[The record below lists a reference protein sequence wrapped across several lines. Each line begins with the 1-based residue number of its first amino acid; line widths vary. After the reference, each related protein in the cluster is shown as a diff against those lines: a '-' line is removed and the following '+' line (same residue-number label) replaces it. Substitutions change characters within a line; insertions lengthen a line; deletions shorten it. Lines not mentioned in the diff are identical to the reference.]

1 MVPQTPR
8 RPVDILSQEDGS
20 ISAFALVALA
30 VFCMLLGLA
39 IDVTNVHR
47 QKEFISVAAD
57 AAAHAGVVA
66 LAEKKLPLDIRTAA
80 LAAAETN
87 APAGLIGKTNLGAS
101 DVELVRFDPK
111 TRTIIAGEANAVKVT
126 LHRDSSVG
134 NPVSTSLLR
143 FAGVKKFEFSVTS
156 VAYYGKP
163 GNCNSSDGIYA
174 KGRVTLTSGNTIGGS
189 YCVHSQEEVWMPQ
202 TNYFQEGAGLS
213 MPNLADCGT
222 KCFDAANPGVEDAK
236 FEMNLNMMPV
246 ADHIALVRAAMLA
259 PTSDLKSQFF
269 ADKTLAADRKPLVD
283 ARIMNNGAAAKLV
296 KGSVVSLTAAQYN
309 DLMVLTKGNLPTGL
323 VYNVDCRDRG
333 NGPATWISIGGSLDR
348 KDPTL
353 TTSTAETV
361 TPELILTPLLAFD
374 LRLWLRCGQQCTD
387 RCDSGNQHAG
397 LHLLGAESGVGG
409 HRGRPAAQLR
419 RLPQGLHHDHER
431 HQCQL
436 RLHRLQRRADRQR
449 RHPRGRQ
456 QLVLHRRAQGH
467 QLPRRRRG
475 SDSGQPYLQWLP
487 GGLQRP
493 HSGKQDDQ
501 VRDSQGLRP
510 SIV

>member
-1 MVPQTPR
+1 MVPQSPR
-8 RPVDILSQEDGS
+8 RSADILSQEDGS

-156 VAYYGKP
+156 VAYYGQP
-163 GNCNSSDGIYA
+163 GNCTSSDGIYA

-222 KCFDAANPGVEDAK
+222 KCFDAANPGVENAK

-246 ADHIALVRAAMLA
+246 ADHIALIRAAMLA
-259 PTSDLKSQFF
+259 STSDLKSQFF

-361 TPELILTPLLAFD
+361 REVVLITDCGFDVGSNARIDATLAISTRVSTSSVLKAASGAIVGDPL
-374 LRLWLRCGQQCTD
+374 RN
-387 RCDSGNQHAG
+387 CDVSRKVYIMTMSGISVSSDFTASNVALIVNGDIHVAASSSSSTVEHKGTSFHAEGEVQIPANHTFNGCLEDYSG
-397 LHLLGAESGVGG
+397 LI
-409 HRGRPAAQLR
+409 
-419 RLPQGLHHDHER
+419 
-431 HQCQL
+431 
-436 RLHRLQRRADRQR
+436 
-449 RHPRGRQ
+449 
-456 QLVLHRRAQGH
+456 
-467 QLPRRRRG
+467 
-475 SDSGQPYLQWLP
+475 P
-487 GGLQRP
+487 GNKTIKFVIP
-493 HSGKQDDQ
+493 KA
-501 VRDSQGLRP
+501 
-510 SIV
+510 

>member
-8 RPVDILSQEDGS
+8 RPADILSQEDGS
-20 ISAFALVALA
+20 ISAYALVALA
-30 VFCMLLGLA
+30 VFCMFLGLA

-222 KCFDAANPGVEDAK
+222 KCFDAANPGVENAK

-259 PTSDLKSQFF
+259 STSDLKSQFF

-361 TPELILTPLLAFD
+361 REVVLITDCGFDVGSNARIDATLAISTRVSTSSVLKAASGAIVGDPL
-374 LRLWLRCGQQCTD
+374 RN
-387 RCDSGNQHAG
+387 CDVSRKVYIMTMSGISVSSDFTASNVALIVNGDIHVAASSSSSTVEHKGTSFHAEGEVQIPANHTFNGCLEDYSG
-397 LHLLGAESGVGG
+397 LI
-409 HRGRPAAQLR
+409 
-419 RLPQGLHHDHER
+419 
-431 HQCQL
+431 
-436 RLHRLQRRADRQR
+436 
-449 RHPRGRQ
+449 
-456 QLVLHRRAQGH
+456 
-467 QLPRRRRG
+467 
-475 SDSGQPYLQWLP
+475 P
-487 GGLQRP
+487 GNKTIKFVIP
-493 HSGKQDDQ
+493 KA
-501 VRDSQGLRP
+501 
-510 SIV
+510 

>member
-8 RPVDILSQEDGS
+8 RPADILSQEDGS
-20 ISAFALVALA
+20 ISAYALVALA
-30 VFCMLLGLA
+30 VFCMFLGLA

-222 KCFDAANPGVEDAK
+222 KCFDAANPGVENAK

-259 PTSDLKSQFF
+259 STSDLKSQFF

-296 KGSVVSLTAAQYN
+296 RGSVVSLTAAQYN

-361 TPELILTPLLAFD
+361 RQVVLITDCGFDVGSNARIDATLAISTRVSTSSVLKAASGAIVGDPL
-374 LRLWLRCGQQCTD
+374 RN
-387 RCDSGNQHAG
+387 CDVSRKVYIMTMSGISVSSDFTASNVALIVNGDIHVAASSSSSTVEHKGTSFHAEGEVQIPANHTFNGCLEDYSG
-397 LHLLGAESGVGG
+397 LI
-409 HRGRPAAQLR
+409 
-419 RLPQGLHHDHER
+419 
-431 HQCQL
+431 
-436 RLHRLQRRADRQR
+436 
-449 RHPRGRQ
+449 
-456 QLVLHRRAQGH
+456 
-467 QLPRRRRG
+467 
-475 SDSGQPYLQWLP
+475 P
-487 GGLQRP
+487 GNKTIKFVIP
-493 HSGKQDDQ
+493 KA
-501 VRDSQGLRP
+501 
-510 SIV
+510 

>member
-1 MVPQTPR
+1 MVPQSPR
-8 RPVDILSQEDGS
+8 RPADILSQEDGS
-20 ISAFALVALA
+20 ISAYALVALA
-30 VFCMLLGLA
+30 VFCMFLGLA

-259 PTSDLKSQFF
+259 STSDLKSQFF

-361 TPELILTPLLAFD
+361 RQVVLITDCGFDVGSNARIDATLAISTRVSTSSVLKAASGAIVGDPL
-374 LRLWLRCGQQCTD
+374 RN
-387 RCDSGNQHAG
+387 CDVSRKVYIMTMSGISVSSDFTASNVALIVNGDIHVAASSSSSTVEHKGTSFHAEGEVQIPANHTFNGCLEDYSG
-397 LHLLGAESGVGG
+397 LI
-409 HRGRPAAQLR
+409 
-419 RLPQGLHHDHER
+419 
-431 HQCQL
+431 
-436 RLHRLQRRADRQR
+436 
-449 RHPRGRQ
+449 
-456 QLVLHRRAQGH
+456 
-467 QLPRRRRG
+467 
-475 SDSGQPYLQWLP
+475 P
-487 GGLQRP
+487 GNKTIKFVIP
-493 HSGKQDDQ
+493 KA
-501 VRDSQGLRP
+501 
-510 SIV
+510 

>member
-1 MVPQTPR
+1 MAQTPR

-361 TPELILTPLLAFD
+361 RQVVLITDCGFDVGSNARIDATLAISTRVSTSSVLKAASGAIVGDPL
-374 LRLWLRCGQQCTD
+374 RN
-387 RCDSGNQHAG
+387 CDVSRKVYIMTMSGISVSSDFTASNVALIVNGDIHVAASSSSSTVEHKGTSFHAEGEVQIPANHTFNGCLEDYSG
-397 LHLLGAESGVGG
+397 LI
-409 HRGRPAAQLR
+409 
-419 RLPQGLHHDHER
+419 
-431 HQCQL
+431 
-436 RLHRLQRRADRQR
+436 
-449 RHPRGRQ
+449 
-456 QLVLHRRAQGH
+456 
-467 QLPRRRRG
+467 
-475 SDSGQPYLQWLP
+475 P
-487 GGLQRP
+487 GNKTIKFVIP
-493 HSGKQDDQ
+493 KA
-501 VRDSQGLRP
+501 
-510 SIV
+510 

>member
-8 RPVDILSQEDGS
+8 RPADILSQEDGS
-20 ISAFALVALA
+20 ISAYALVALA
-30 VFCMLLGLA
+30 VFCMFLGLA

-222 KCFDAANPGVEDAK
+222 KCFDAANPGVENAK

-259 PTSDLKSQFF
+259 STSDLKSQFF

-296 KGSVVSLTAAQYN
+296 RGSVVSLTAAQYN

-361 TPELILTPLLAFD
+361 REVVLITDCGFDVGSNARIDATLAISTRVSTSSVLKAASGAIVGDPL
-374 LRLWLRCGQQCTD
+374 RN
-387 RCDSGNQHAG
+387 CDVSRKVYIMTMSGISVSSDFTASNVALIVNGDIHVAASSSSSTVEHKGTSFHAEGEVQIPANHTFNGCLEDYSG
-397 LHLLGAESGVGG
+397 LI
-409 HRGRPAAQLR
+409 
-419 RLPQGLHHDHER
+419 
-431 HQCQL
+431 
-436 RLHRLQRRADRQR
+436 
-449 RHPRGRQ
+449 
-456 QLVLHRRAQGH
+456 
-467 QLPRRRRG
+467 
-475 SDSGQPYLQWLP
+475 P
-487 GGLQRP
+487 GNKTIKFVIP
-493 HSGKQDDQ
+493 KA
-501 VRDSQGLRP
+501 
-510 SIV
+510 